1 MRGVTRAPGVDG
13 DGGGAGGAGQDDAG
27 GCPGHWRWGGEEKGR
42 PDTFFG
48 LQHRQESAQGR
59 EGGRGELPW

>member
-1 MRGVTRAPGVDG
+1 MGGVAGAADVGVSR
-13 DGGGAGGAGQDDAG
+13 GGAGWTGQDDAG
-27 GCPGHWRWGGEEKGR
+27 GCPRYWRRGGEEKGR

-59 EGGRGELPW
+59 EGGRG